1 MPNGVLIR
9 SLIFKMIHLKIGKPA
24 HAFEQGVEAK
34 GDIMLINYK
43 QHKSIFVN
51 NAHLQPNIAVFA
63 RMCKQSNILIQ
74 ICGLRNT
81 FTEEVIPSA
90 DIMMVY

>member
-1 MPNGVLIR
+1 
-9 SLIFKMIHLKIGKPA
+9 MIHLKLGKPS
-24 HAFEQGVEAK
+24 HNFTHGVEIK
-34 GDIMLINYK
+34 DNIMLTNYK

-63 RMCKQSNILIQ
+63 RLCKKSNIMVS

-81 FTEEVIPSA
+81 FTEEIIPDA